1 MYINYWSDMTPKGR
15 GTVVPKFIPLEWF
28 MMNGALT
35 QEAWDQYFY
44 NEVRLP
50 RNLEK

>member
-44 NEVRLP
+44 NEK
-50 RNLEK
+50 NKAYFSE